1 MASQLDLRQFKLGPM
16 DNFHYVFGARDGSTR
31 AIVDPGF
38 EPAQLLDVAREGG
51 REVSHIVLTHGH
63 RDHVAS
69 LAQVRKETDAEL
81 VAHPGCEIAPDVP
94 AEDGAT
100 IEIAGI
106 EVSCHHTPGHAPDH
120 VAYVLAD
127 EALLSGDALFIGDCG
142 RVDLPGSD
150 VDAMW
155 TTLMETIPSLD
166 PGLEVYPGH
175 DYGPEPH
182 RSLATELEENFT
194 LEERDRES
202 FGSFM
207 GVE

>member
-1 MASQLDLRQFKLGPM
+1 MASELDLHQLKLGPM
-16 DNFHYVFGARDGSTR
+16 DNFHYVFGRASSSDR

-38 EPAQLLDVAREGG
+38 EPSKHLRSAREGG

-69 LAQVRKETDAEL
+69 LAQVRKETDAKI
-81 VAHPGCEIAPDVP
+81 VAHPGCEIEPDVP
-94 AEDGAT
+94 AEDGAAL
-100 IEIAGI
+100 EIAG
-106 EVSCHHTPGHAPDH
+106 VDVTCHHTPGHAPDH
-120 VAYVLAD
+120 VVYVLDD

-150 VDAMW
+150 VEDMW
-155 TTLMETIPSLD
+155 HTLMEVLPSLT
-166 PGLEVYPGH
+166 PALEVYPGH

-182 RSLATELEENFT
+182 RSLGTELEENFT
-194 LEERDRES
+194 LEERDLDEFR
-202 FGSFM
+202 SFM